1 MRSGGSRAWR
11 WLVTTA
17 VVAAFAVAAPG
28 AGAATFSW
36 MDGFDDP
43 ATPNPLDKVGVLK
56 AGPPDAKRVLILLPG
71 TSGGAGY
78 MAPLAEEVAGKA
90 KHWQVWVVERREN
103 LFEDHSAA
111 DRLKRGEAT
120 AQQMFDYYLGWVLNP
135 AIRDHYSFPL
145 GGPSYT
151 RGWGMR
157 VAVEDVRRVVQEAR
171 KQSRHVV
178 LGGHSLGAS
187 IATAYAT
194 WDFGGRAGGEDLSG
208 LILVDGGSGPATL
221 TEAQATSALQNLQS
235 SSPWLSFGG
244 IPAPLAGLFNIVG
257 AALAKA
263 DPDGPSILQPWPL
276 LPSFLRAPVPLTNEA
291 AYGYAFD
298 SETSPPNLAA
308 IQVHAGRLA
317 AEGDPRGWDQA
328 GEITPIQRAADMF
341 FGTGLPGVDGTA
353 WFHPQR
359 LTIDAGA
366 VGAGIANPAQ
376 PVLDVAATHG
386 RDVGHLSIYA
396 FGAALGG
403 ERVVEAAELLAGQ
416 SGIPRRELVLVD
428 ASATYA
434 HIDPISAYPQ
444 NDFVDSLLPFLK
456 KTKKV
461 KQHQR

>member
-1 MRSGGSRAWR
+1 MRSGTSRAWR

-28 AGAATFSW
+28 ASAATFSW
-36 MDGFDDP
+36 MDGYDHP
-43 ATPNPLDKVGVLK
+43 ATPNSIDKVGVLK
-56 AGPPDAKRVLILLPG
+56 VGPPDAKRVLMLLPG
-71 TSGGAGY
+71 TSGGAAY
-78 MAPLAEEVAGKA
+78 MAPLAEEIAGRA

-103 LFEDHSAA
+103 LLEDHAAA

-120 AQQMFDYYLGWVLNP
+120 VQQMFDYYLGWVLNP

-145 GGPSYT
+145 GGPAFA

-171 KQSRHVV
+171 KESRHVV

-194 WDFGGRAGGEDLSG
+194 WDFGGRAGGDDLSG

-221 TEAQATSALQNLQS
+221 TEAQATDALQSLQS

-244 IPAPLAGLFNIVG
+244 IPAPFAGLFNIVG
-257 AALAKA
+257 AALAQA
-263 DPDGPSILQPWPL
+263 DPDAPSVLQPWPL
-276 LPSFLRAPVPLTNEA
+276 LPAFLRAPVRVTNEA

-298 SETSPPNLAA
+298 AETSPPNLAA
-308 IQVHAGRLA
+308 IQVNAGRLA
-317 AEGDPRGWDQA
+317 AEGDPRGWGPA

-341 FGTGLPGVDGTA
+341 FGTGLPGIDGTA

-376 PVLDVAATHG
+376 QVLDVAATHG
-386 RDVGHLSIYA
+386 RDVGHLSVYA

-403 ERVVEAAELLAGQ
+403 QRVVDAAELLAGQ

-434 HIDPISAYPQ
+434 HIDPISAHPQ
-444 NDFVDSLLPFLK
+444 NDFVDGLLPFLK

-461 KQHQR
+461 KQGKG